1 MWFIFSLTAALFWGV
16 AQLLVKQSLS
26 RVTPLVNNFIYDVIF
41 FVIIGCL
48 AINNGINFQLLPSI
62 APFTILIA
70 FCYLSYY
77 FILKK
82 GLLSLT
88 GTIMASYPI
97 FTLILAFFLL
107 TDKLSVLQLLA
118 IIIVILGMI
127 LISLPRDKISLAS
140 LKKQSW
146 FYWASLYAILA
157 GLGDFTS
164 KVAIDKSDLYTFLF
178 ALSLSFLFTS
188 LIYIAVDKKN
198 RMPLKFSFDQYKYS
212 LFGNLLMV
220 FGMLAFYTAL
230 SAGMVSLVTPI
241 SSTYAAITV
250 LLSIKFLHEKINKL
264 QSFAIILLV
273 FGIILIG
280 L

>member
-250 LLSIKFLHEKINKL
+250 LLSIKFLHEKINKP